1 MKPFKVLLSVVVLA
15 AVAAAPLARA
25 VDSPPPAASAE
36 AKLTEAQKAKIAE
49 LRKAEHKAIEA
60 VKEDKKIKEADK
72 PTKIKAIKDDYKAQ
86 IAAVKAGK

>member
-1 MKPFKVLLSVVVLA
+1 VD
-15 AVAAAPLARA
+15 APT
-25 VDSPPPAASAE
+25 PAASSE

-49 LRKAEHKAIEA
+49 IHKEEHKALEA

-72 PTKIKAIKDDYKAQ
+72 SAKLKAIKDDYKAK